1 MRRARDVRR
10 RLRVVVALIFCG
22 CGGGLD
28 TPTAPP
34 PEGTP
39 WLATRFEAKL
49 TPVADEP
56 ADAATPEC
64 SALGLGALPTALA
77 VALTQDAESLTL
89 TLAPL
94 EDSATRPIVLRGCL
108 TSDGEGGFR
117 VRVGGLTRATVE
129 EGASRCV
136 ARVALP
142 AERIDAVALA
152 RGDAEY
158 RAAETLFIESVCVD
172 RDDARFPTTE
182 IDVCEGG
189 TLRGRLAGVI
199 DWQGEACDGL
209 TRCHF
214 AVELEATPTARS
226 ADEPAGALRG
236 GTCRP

>member
-10 RLRVVVALIFCG
+10 YVRVVVALVSCG
-22 CGGGLD
+22 CGGGLE

-34 PEGTP
+34 PEGKP
-39 WLATRFEAKL
+39 WLATRFEATL
-49 TPVADEP
+49 TPAVTEFP
-56 ADAATPEC
+56 GAASAC
-64 SALGLGALPTALA
+64 SALGLGALPSA
-77 VALTQDAESLTL
+77 VGVELTQDAESITL
-89 TLAPL
+89 SLVPL
-94 EDSATRPIVLRGCL
+94 EGGEARPIVLRGCV
-108 TSDGEGGFR
+108 TSDGEGRFR

-142 AERIDAVALA
+142 PERLDAVAQA

-172 RDDARFPTTE
+172 RDDARFPTAE
-182 IDVCEGG
+182 LDVCEGG
-189 TLRGRLAGVI
+189 TLRGRLAGVV

-209 TRCHF
+209 TRCQF